1 MRKRNETGGHEVE
14 ERGVALFCYTLI
26 YSVNLMRGRS
36 NEDDTVEDLSR
47 PHHLGFDT
55 IILHGESALRA
66 LRQDLTTLNAGQEDK
81 EPKKRKLR
89 PSRHL
94 ETC

>member
-1 MRKRNETGGHEVE
+1 MKRNETGGHEVE

-55 IILHGESALRA
+55 IILHGESALTA

>member
-1 MRKRNETGGHEVE
+1 MKREDTRWKSVDCAC
-14 ERGVALFCYTLI
+14 VALFCYTLI
-26 YSVNLMRGRS
+26 YSVYLMRGRS

-55 IILHGESALRA
+55 IILHGESALTA
-66 LRQDLTTLNAGQEDK
+66 LRPDLTTLNAGQEDK